1 LKFALPKG
9 RLMAATARLLEAAGL
24 GLADFKENSRSY
36 RLTSQRFPGLSAKV
50 FQEKDIPVQVSLGH
64 YDLGICGSDWVTE
77 LLVRY
82 PDMALERVLDLG
94 YGQGSLYAVASP
106 DSGLSRID
114 DLRADGRAWR
124 IVSEYP
130 NLAEFLALKLRL
142 RRFKVFPVWGAVE
155 AYLPECADLALV
167 TGNTRQIADYG
178 LVPLYP
184 MAPTAACL
192 VANRNSWECKDMGE
206 LLSALASVSA
216 PIEDDSVPGSAVV
229 RTIVSV
235 PTAPSLVRLALPDGH
250 QKKPTAELLAK
261 AGFAIPGYTETTGAG
276 IDLTGVMIKV
286 IRPQD
291 MPLQVANGNFDLA
304 ITGQDWL
311 RDHLCRFPASPVK
324 EILELG
330 FGRVRIVAVVV
341 QEWPADDLAGLR
353 RYLSQAGLP
362 WLRVAS
368 EYTNIADKFAR
379 DNHLSPYRVVPTWG
393 ASEAF
398 LPEDADLLVENT
410 QTGQTL
416 AQHKLKIIDT
426 LFTSSACLIGSNR
439 MPSEP
444 AQAARMEAII
454 QTLRQ
459 TLS

>member
-1 LKFALPKG
+1 
-9 RLMAATARLLEAAGL
+9 
-24 GLADFKENSRSY
+24 
-36 RLTSQRFPGLSAKV
+36 V
-50 FQEKDIPVQVSLGH
+50 FQEKDIPVQVSLGN

-82 PDMALERVLDLG
+82 PDMALEKVLDLS
-94 YGQGSLYAVASP
+94 YGQGSLCAVASP
-106 DSGLSRID
+106 DSGLSCID
-114 DLRADGRAWR
+114 DLRADGKAWR

-130 NLAEFLALKLRL
+130 NLAESLAVKLRL
-142 RRFKVFPVWGAVE
+142 KRFKVFPVWGAVE

-167 TGNTRQIADYG
+167 IGSPRQIADYG
-178 LVPLYP
+178 LVPLHP
-184 MAPTAACL
+184 VASTAACL
-192 VANRNSWECKDMGE
+192 VANRNSWESKDMGE
-206 LLSALASVSA
+206 LVSALAGVSA
-216 PIEDDSVPGSAVV
+216 PIEENSMPSSVAV
-229 RTIVSV
+229 RTIVPV
-235 PTAPSLVRLALPDGH
+235 PTEPRLIRLALPDGH
-250 QKKPTAELLAK
+250 QKKPTAELLAE
-261 AGFAIPGYTETTGAG
+261 AGFAIPGYTEATSAG

-304 ITGQDWL
+304 VTGQDWL

-324 EILELG
+324 EMLELG
-330 FGRVRIVAVVV
+330 FGRVKIVAVVS

-353 RYLSQAGLP
+353 RHLSQANLP

-379 DNHLSPYRVVPTWG
+379 DNHLGPYRVVPTWG

-410 QTGQTL
+410 QTGRTL

-426 LFTSSACLIGSNR
+426 LFISSACLIGSNR
-439 MPSEP
+439 VPSEP
-444 AQAARMEAII
+444 AKGARIEAII
-454 QTLRQ
+454 QTLRR

>member
-1 LKFALPKG
+1 
-9 RLMAATARLLEAAGL
+9 MAATARLIEAAGL

-50 FQEKDIPVQVSLGH
+50 FQEKDIPIQVSLGN

-77 LLVRY
+77 ILARY
-82 PDMALERVLDLG
+82 PDMALEKVLDLG
-94 YGQGSLYAVASP
+94 YGQGNIYAVMCR

-130 NLAEFLALKLRL
+130 NLAEVLALKLRL
-142 RRFKVFPVWGAVE
+142 KRFKVFPVWGAVE

-167 TGNTRQIADYG
+167 NGGTKQIADYG

-184 MAPTAACL
+184 MASTTACL
-192 VANRNSWECKDMGE
+192 VANRNSWESKDMGE
-206 LLSALASVSA
+206 LLSALANISA
-216 PIEDDSVPGSAVV
+216 PIEDNAMPASTVV
-229 RTIVSV
+229 RTIVPV
-235 PTAPSLVRLALPDGH
+235 PAMPSMVRLALPDGH
-250 QKKPTAELLAK
+250 QKKPTAELLTK
-261 AGFAIPGYTETTGAG
+261 AGFVIPGYTETTKASV
-276 IDLTGVMIKV
+276 DLTGVMIKV

-341 QEWPADDLAGLR
+341 QELPVNDLAELR
-353 RYLSQAGLP
+353 RYLTQAGVP

-379 DNHLSPYRVVPTWG
+379 DNRLSPYRVVPTWG

-426 LFTSSACLIGSNR
+426 LMTSTACLIGSNQ
-439 MPSEP
+439 MPSES
-444 AQAARMEAII
+444 AKAACIEAMIK
-454 QTLRQ
+454 TLHYA
-459 TLS
+459 LS